1 MQEKVIIIVK
11 HGLRCHLAQIKRI
24 VVLCIILIEPKL
36 KDAGFHQELIP
47 SVHHPLFD
55 FPAQAQLTLNKNFF
69 LLLLFSRLA
78 NQGPELDYIENRLR
92 PFKGLS
98 KFKWVRLGPGLGL
111 L

>member
-11 HGLRCHLAQIKRI
+11 HGPRCHLAQIKRI

-55 FPAQAQLTLNKNFF
+55 FPGSSPTDAENEFF
-69 LLLLFSRLA
+69 SVTFVFKVGKSRA
-78 NQGPELDYIENRLR
+78 
-92 PFKGLS
+92 
-98 KFKWVRLGPGLGL
+98 
-111 L
+111 